1 MCLWCR
7 QIVEPAG
14 EKKRRK
20 IPKKEEK
27 KTA

>member
-1 MCLWCR
+1 MMGMMRSDC
-7 QIVEPAG
+7 IPTG